1 MRATPARLAAPV
13 VACAVLSLVSSC
25 GGNPS
30 GAQPSS
36 RSPESQSSSPAS
48 TASASPSGT
57 AAAVLHVYSALQREV
72 AKAYRHPKKP
82 PRGVARY
89 AYGRERTGIYDAV
102 LDYRLHDIHLTG
114 APRISPRVTSLDER
128 RKVAVVRDC
137 FDDSHWIPVDADGY
151 SVGAPH
157 QSHRYRV
164 TARLQQVD
172 GHWYVVSS
180 TPHRDQGC

>member
-1 MRATPARLAAPV
+1 MRATPTHLAAPV
-13 VACAVLSLVSSC
+13 VACAVLGLVASC
-25 GGNPS
+25 GGNGS
-30 GAQPSS
+30 DAQ
-36 RSPESQSSSPAS
+36 RSPRSPVSQSSSSS
-48 TASASPSGT
+48 TTSASPTGT
-57 AAAVLHVYSALQREV
+57 AAVVLHVYSALQHEV
-72 AKAYRHPKKP
+72 TKAYRHPKKP
-82 PRGVARY
+82 PVGVARY
-89 AYGRERTGIYDAV
+89 AYGRERTDIYDTV
-102 LDYRLHDIHLTG
+102 LDYRLHDIHVTG

-128 RKVAVVRDC
+128 HEAAVVRDC
-137 FDDSHWIPVDADGY
+137 FDDSRWIPVDPKGH